1 MTDKKHRCIFAA
13 APDGEGP
20 FYCGHTDNMPEL
32 ELGIKSI
39 AFGELS
45 ELLDGQRDA
54 MTVEFEVREMTDE
67 EIEAMPEI

>member
-1 MTDKKHRCIFAA
+1 MKKRRCIFAA

-39 AFGELS
+39 VFGELS
-45 ELLDGQRDA
+45 DLLDGNSDET
-54 MTVEFEVREMTDE
+54 TVEFEVREMTDE
-67 EIEAMPEI
+67 EIENIPEM